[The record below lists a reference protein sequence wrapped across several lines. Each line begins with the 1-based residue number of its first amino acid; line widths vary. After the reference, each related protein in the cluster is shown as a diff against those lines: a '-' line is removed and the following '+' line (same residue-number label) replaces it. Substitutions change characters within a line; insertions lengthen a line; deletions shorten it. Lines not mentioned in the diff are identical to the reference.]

1 MGGFVLAL
9 AVPVAA
15 KDQPAETKGPSSE
28 ALAIVAEAQ
37 MRLSVGAIAEGLK
50 LFRRAVALDPDNRA
64 LAEEFG
70 LALAD
75 AGINDEAV
83 KQLERAGDLTPT
95 GEATLG
101 MLLAQVAQTPQELE
115 AALPHLERGV

>member
-1 MGGFVLAL
+1 MRRGLAVILIGGVVLAL
-9 AVPVAA
+9 AAPGAA
-15 KDQPAETKGPSSE
+15 DGPTGRDGGAERE
-28 ALAIVAEAQ
+28 ALALVAEAQ

-50 LFRRAVALDPDNRA
+50 LFRRAMALDPDNRA

-83 KQLERAGDLTPT
+83 KQLEEGGR
-95 GEATLG
+95 
-101 MLLAQVAQTPQELE
+101 
-115 AALPHLERGV
+115 PHPER